1 MNQTVEELR
10 RAATDMLHVTFVEPV
25 RDGRPRPRSWPLG
38 LGTVGLACAAVFVL
52 LGLAILGSGWLRQA
66 DRMVQSHTS
75 GESVPASSIPLLLVA
90 VVLAFALA
98 LTAALHAPWWLRVCL
113 LALTGEG
120 VLFFLAPQL
129 TSAWAALPAVV
140 GVGGLV
146 VFTIVRWF
154 GSYAWW
160 EFAVVLALLMVAMFG
175 PWLTPQDFSFG
186 IDTRLTAIEGAMGTL
201 QPLILPAVIVAAS
214 APAQIVVTAAQAT
227 AARPVGRG
235 LFRAGLVVAA
245 VAFTA
250 TAGFAI
256 AGGDAGPTALVAAVA
271 LLVPTVAVVVVFVR
285 RAAAPTPPAPE
296 EYPPAWG
303 AWLYPLAAAISVVM
317 VAIFVLTVVQSVANL
332 ARARVLANV
341 LNQVWYLINEN
352 QPGTWWRGV
361 VGVIALVLAWRFST
375 RRRLTEAVLLGS
387 FAVVALIDVIGLAP
401 GLDPIHQRSAEVT
414 GFLVGGVAV
423 VIAVVLLARGRL
435 DRTAAVGLMT
445 VLLLGILYPQRQ
457 LLSDPISAALQIA
470 PAALLIF
477 GISWRVLTEAQ
488 VTYTASARYPQSTRI
503 LLFLANIMLAGAGI
517 AWVSL
522 SRGTGTAADPSAWA
536 VVGDSYLGEP
546 LFYAGLISGVWLMLR
561 PTAARIEPVIEE
573 PEPGTENAPAPLT
586 GDIRA

>member
-1 MNQTVEELR
+1 MNRTADELR
-10 RAATDMLHVTFVEPV
+10 RAATDILQVTFVEPV
-25 RDGRPRPRSWPLG
+25 RDGRPQPRSWPLG
-38 LGTVGLACAAVFVL
+38 LGTVGLACAAVFGL
-52 LGLAILGSGWLRQA
+52 LSLAILGSDWLRRT
-66 DRMVQSHTS
+66 DRIVLSTTS
-75 GESVPASSIPLLLVA
+75 GQSVPASAIPLLLVA

-129 TSAWAALPAVV
+129 TSTWALLPAAA

-154 GSYAWW
+154 GRYAWW
-160 EFAVVLALLMVAMFG
+160 EFAVVLGLLMVAMFG
-175 PWLTPQDFSFG
+175 PWLVPQDFSFG
-186 IDTRLTAIEGAMGTL
+186 VDSRLTAIEGAMGTL

-214 APAQIVVTAAQAT
+214 APAQIVVTGAQAT

-245 VAFTA
+245 IAFA
-250 TAGFAI
+250 VTAGFAV
-256 AGGDAGPTALVAAVA
+256 AGGQASSTALVAAVA
-271 LLVPTVAVVVVFVR
+271 LLVPTVAVVVVLVR
-285 RAAAPTPPAPE
+285 RAAAPAPPAPE

-317 VAIFVLTVVQSVANL
+317 VALFVLAVVQSIANL
-332 ARARVLANV
+332 AQARVLADG
-341 LNQVWYLINEN
+341 LGQVWYLINEN
-352 QPGTWWRGV
+352 QPGIWWRGV
-361 VGVIALVLAWRFST
+361 VGVIALVLAWRYSS
-375 RRRLTEAVLLGS
+375 RGRLTEAVLLGS

-423 VIAVVLLARGRL
+423 IVAVVLLARRRF

-445 VLLLGILYPQRQ
+445 VLLLGVLYPQRQ
-457 LLSDPISAALQIA
+457 FLSDPVSAALQIA

-477 GISWRVLTEAQ
+477 GISWRVFTEAQ
-488 VTYTASARYPQSTRI
+488 VTYTDSVRYPQSTRI
-503 LLFLANIMLAGAGI
+503 LLFLANIMLACAGI

-522 SRGTGTAADPSAWA
+522 SRGTGTTADPSAWA
-536 VVGDSYLGEP
+536 AVGDSYLGEP

-561 PTAARIEPVIEE
+561 SAPGEPIANRPELAA
-573 PEPGTENAPAPLT
+573 ENASGAHA